1 MILCYFQTPTRVMAV
16 IYSELLE
23 DYFLTNI
30 KDDLFKDTDEADEDD
45 DSMTSCKFSAL
56 LVSVISAY

>member
-1 MILCYFQTPTRVMAV
+1 MILCYFQTPARVMAV

-56 LVSVISAY
+56 LVSVKSAY

>member
-1 MILCYFQTPTRVMAV
+1 MAV

-23 DYFLTNI
+23 DYFLTNV

-56 LVSVISAY
+56 LVSVISAC

>member
-1 MILCYFQTPTRVMAV
+1 MAV

-45 DSMTSCKFSAL
+45 DSMTSCSKCSAM
-56 LVSVISAY
+56 LVSVTVA